1 VAYGTADFGIGAITV
16 HDAAVGGKGAKE
28 MMRFED
34 LQARSE
40 TVRRGSKAEI
50 GYRSSVKAI
59 VFGDERVER
68 STSPSGW

>member
-1 VAYGTADFGIGAITV
+1 
-16 HDAAVGGKGAKE
+16 